1 MAPTESS
8 LVTKSSLLLNG
19 VTLSLDIYSDK
30 KMLLY
35 FEIQMTL
42 LISIKGLYFISYHEV
57 YKIEVKQGQ
66 SRFQKKGRKENLVIW

>member
-1 MAPTESS
+1 MAPSESS

-42 LISIKGLYFISYHEV
+42 LISIKGLYFIPYHEV
-57 YKIEVKQGQ
+57 YKIEKVKQGQ
-66 SRFQKKGRKENLVIW
+66 SRFQKKKEERRI